1 MSTTVPEVSPEV
13 ERARRDV
20 RGAEAFFLANLQQ
33 IVGDMSGL
41 TPGDAEFDYFIPVP
55 ASRLHELSPRI
66 SDLQFEV
73 QERFGFPLSA
83 MPIPYAA

>member
-1 MSTTVPEVSPEV
+1 MSAALPEANPEI

-20 RGAEAFFLANLQQ
+20 REAEAFFLAKLQS

-41 TPGDAEFDYFIPVP
+41 TPGDDEFDYFIPVP

-66 SDLQFEV
+66 SDLQLEV

-83 MPIPYAA
+83 MPIPFAA